1 MIYGLSL
8 YTNILLPYDGSKP
21 SDKAFDYAVKFAD
34 NIKNNMRVTLLY
46 VIPEIHLPPSYDYGL
61 KLPSVKTSKEYLK
74 ELYQNMRS
82 DALNMLENK
91 RSKFEAY
98 LKERSRVTLSIQV
111 LYGQHNAAETILEF
125 ANNEGSDLIIIG
137 STGLG
142 GFSKIKA
149 LGSVSRQVS
158 ERSKCPA
165 MIVH

>member
-1 MIYGLSL
+1 MIHGLSV
-8 YTNILLPYDGSKP
+8 YNNILLPYDGSNP

-74 ELYQNMRS
+74 EIYQNIRS
-82 DALNMLENK
+82 EALNMLEQK
-91 RSKFEAY
+91 RSEFESRVM
-98 LKERSRVTLSIQV
+98 ESSRVTLSIQV
-111 LYGQHNAAETILEF
+111 LYGRHNAAETILEF
-125 ANNEGSDLIIIG
+125 ANKEESDLIIIG
-137 STGLG
+137 SIGLG

-149 LGSVSRQVS
+149 LGSVSRRVA
-158 ERSKCPA
+158 ERARCPV